1 MIAPILNYAS
11 EVWGFAK
18 AANIERIHLKFC
30 KRLLSVKQCTQN
42 DFIYGELGRCTF
54 QTKRFYNIVRY
65 WIKILH
71 CTELKY
77 VRIVYDLLYNDCT
90 NLPNKVSWVT
100 LLRDLLCNLGFMEAW
115 VHQNVGD
122 MDIFLSLV
130 KQRLSD
136 NFIQNWNS
144 RLENSSRALFYR
156 NFYTFGYKAYLDI
169 VSTEKLRIALSRLRL
184 SSHRLEVE
192 TGRWVKPNAI
202 PMENRLCSTCQ
213 KLEDEF
219 HFVLE
224 CVRYENL
231 RIQYIPNFYR
241 RRPSMF
247 KLIELFSSTV
257 KEVQRNLALFVFKAF
272 KVRDEY
278 IFV

>member
-1 MIAPILNYAS
+1 
-11 EVWGFAK
+11 
-18 AANIERIHLKFC
+18 
-30 KRLLSVKQCTQN
+30 
-42 DFIYGELGRCTF
+42 
-54 QTKRFYNIVRY
+54 
-65 WIKILH
+65 
-71 CTELKY
+71 
-77 VRIVYDLLYNDCT
+77 
-90 NLPNKVSWVT
+90 
-100 LLRDLLCNLGFMEAW
+100 
-115 VHQNVGD
+115 
-122 MDIFLSLV
+122 
-130 KQRLSD
+130 
-136 NFIQNWNS
+136 
-144 RLENSSRALFYR
+144 
-156 NFYTFGYKAYLDI
+156 
-169 VSTEKLRIALSRLRL
+169 
-184 SSHRLEVE
+184 
-192 TGRWVKPNAI
+192 
-202 PMENRLCSTCQ
+202 MENRLCSTCQ